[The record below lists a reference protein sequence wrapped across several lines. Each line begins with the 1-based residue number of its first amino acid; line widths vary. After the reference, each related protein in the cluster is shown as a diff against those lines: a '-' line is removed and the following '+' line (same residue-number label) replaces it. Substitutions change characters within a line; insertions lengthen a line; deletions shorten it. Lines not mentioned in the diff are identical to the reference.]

1 MYQVLV
7 AVDEDADHA
16 ELLARVVARLPNA
29 ERSVEATVLYV
40 FENVEAPPAAAIQ
53 ELPRRDTDDTADDRL
68 TFPESVERARTVLED
83 AGVSHRVCEERGDP
97 DEEILTAADDLSVDA
112 IYIGGKNRSPS
123 GKILFGSVVQD
134 VLFGTDRPV
143 TIIGSRGR
151 KLFG

>member
-1 MYQVLV
+1 MYQVLI

-29 ERSVEATVLYV
+29 ERSVEATILHV

-53 ELPRRDTDDTADDRL
+53 EPPRRDTDDTADDRH

-123 GKILFGSVVQD
+123 GKILFGSVAQD